1 MSGDDFKLVRSSIR
15 LSEYIGRYT
24 QSPPKRSGGDK
35 FMAFCPLHDNTNSE
49 AMTIDDRLGVWNCF
63 AGCGGGSIIDFWMKY
78 NNSTSVGEALR
89 AVAADAN
96 VALPEREGSKSE
108 RSLSASAV
116 KKVLKAVAEAAHEH
130 LMKENASEAAD
141 AAYEYLAD
149 EREVSDDIMAR
160 WMIGVLPQGRDALS
174 MIKRIVG
181 KSIPEAIEGGILK
194 KSENDGSLYSPFAGR
209 ILFPIFDKRGDVIGF
224 GGREIPALVKPGKK
238 GSKYINPT
246 NNLVYSKSKTLYGEH
261 LLNAKTEEVVVVE
274 GYLDVIAVNETGD
287 LGVGV
292 ACCGTSLTSGHAE
305 VLSAYNRVTALFDAD
320 AAGQKALAKAVS
332 LANHLHHNGY
342 GCSLPEG
349 LDPWDA
355 YLQKDDS
362 LAKTI
367 EGAQPIIAAAAGA
380 HFELAESTTAFDTWV
395 AEKLSSIESSS
406 DRDSLLRYAASLRG
420 RPIASYGSTVSTI
433 AVKSY
438 SNLDSENKLP
448 DELNPLTVSLA
459 RRLFQLTDDERLAV
473 TAALSQWDDV
483 VDDSISILLPSAT
496 DFDLDVL
503 ARVIAP
509 GADADPKVDAVLAKL
524 MPHPE
529 DEIEDISVILRNA
542 INATLHGVNTDQDHW
557 SSQVTSAQAMTLRR
571 LLVRIDDVP
580 SQTVLLAYVMDAALD
595 ASLSS

>member
-1 MSGDDFKLVRSSIR
+1 MSGDDFKLVRSAIR
-15 LSEYIGRYT
+15 LSEYIGRFT
-24 QSPPKRSGGDK
+24 QSPPKRAGGDK
-35 FMAFCPLHDNTNSE
+35 FMAFCPIHDNTNSE

-63 AGCGGGSIIDFWMKY
+63 AGCGGGDIITFWMKF
-78 NNSTSVGEALR
+78 NNSDSKGEALR
-89 AVAADAN
+89 AVAADLS
-96 VALPEREGSKSE
+96 VTLPEREGKQE
-108 RSLSASAV
+108 HSLSASAV

-130 LMKENASEAAD
+130 LMKENASVAAD
-141 AAYEYLAD
+141 AAYEYL
-149 EREVSDDIMAR
+149 EGREVTDDIMAR
-160 WMIGVLPQGRDALS
+160 WMIGALPQGRDATS
-174 MIKRIVG
+174 MIKKIIG
-181 KSIPEAIEGGILK
+181 KAIPEAIEGGILN
-194 KSENDGSLYSPFAGR
+194 KSEHDGSLYSPFAGR

-224 GGREIPALVKPGKK
+224 GGREIPALVKEGKK

-246 NNLVYSKSKTLYGEH
+246 NNLVYSKAKTLYGEH
-261 LLNAKTEEVVVVE
+261 LLNAKTQSVVVVE
-274 GYLDVIAVNETGD
+274 GYLDVIAVNETGE

-305 VLSAYNRVTALFDAD
+305 VLSAYPRVTALFDSD

-332 LANHLHHNGY
+332 LANHLHSNGY

-355 YLQKDDS
+355 FLKGDSS
-362 LAKTI
+362 LAKAI

-380 HFELAESTTAFDTWV
+380 HFEVSTSSAFDTWV

-406 DRDSLLRYAASLRG
+406 DRDTLLRYAAALRG
-420 RPIASYGSTVSTI
+420 RPVSSYSSTVSTI

-438 SNLDSENKLP
+438 STLEGDTKLP
-448 DELNPLTVSLA
+448 DEISPLTVMLA
-459 RRLFQLTDDERLAV
+459 RRLFQLTDDERTAV
-473 TAALSQWDDV
+473 TAAMTQWDDV
-483 VDDSISILLPSAT
+483 VDESVSFLLPSAG
-496 DFDLDVL
+496 DFDFDVI

-509 GADADPKVDAVLAKL
+509 GADSDPKVDAVLAKL
-524 MPHPE
+524 MPHP
-529 DEIEDISVILRNA
+529 DDAVEDISVILRNA
-542 INATLHGVNTDQDHW
+542 INATLHGVNTDQDRW

>member
-1 MSGDDFKLVRSSIR
+1 MSGDDFKLVRSAIR
-15 LSEYIGRYT
+15 LSEYIGRFT
-24 QSPPKRSGGDK
+24 QSPPKRAGGDK
-35 FMAFCPLHDNTNSE
+35 FMAFCPIHDNTNSE

-63 AGCGGGSIIDFWMKY
+63 AGCGGGDIITFWMKF
-78 NNSTSVGEALR
+78 NNSDSKGEALR
-89 AVAADAN
+89 AVAADLS
-96 VALPEREGSKSE
+96 VTLPEREGKQE
-108 RSLSASAV
+108 HSLSASAV

-130 LMKENASEAAD
+130 LMKENASVAAD
-141 AAYEYLAD
+141 AAYEYL
-149 EREVSDDIMAR
+149 EGREVTDDIMAR
-160 WMIGVLPQGRDALS
+160 WMIGALPQGRDATS
-174 MIKRIVG
+174 MIKKIIG
-181 KSIPEAIEGGILK
+181 KAIPEAIEGGILN
-194 KSENDGSLYSPFAGR
+194 KSEHDGSLYSPFAGR

-224 GGREIPALVKPGKK
+224 GGREIPALVKEGKK

-246 NNLVYSKSKTLYGEH
+246 NNLVYSKAKTLYGEH
-261 LLNAKTEEVVVVE
+261 LLNAKTQSVVVVE
-274 GYLDVIAVNETGD
+274 GYLDVIAVNETGE

-305 VLSAYNRVTALFDAD
+305 VLSAYPRVTALFDSD

-332 LANHLHHNGY
+332 LANHLHSNGF

-355 YLQKDDS
+355 FLKGDNS
-362 LAKTI
+362 LAKAI

-380 HFELAESTTAFDTWV
+380 HFEVSTSSAFDTWV

-406 DRDSLLRYAASLRG
+406 DRDTLLRYAAALRG
-420 RPIASYGSTVSTI
+420 RPVSSYSSTVSTI

-438 SNLDSENKLP
+438 STLEGDTKLP
-448 DELNPLTVSLA
+448 DEISPLTVMLA
-459 RRLFQLTDDERLAV
+459 RRLFQLTDDERTAV
-473 TAALSQWDDV
+473 TAVMTQWDDV
-483 VDDSISILLPSAT
+483 VDESVSFLLPSAG
-496 DFDLDVL
+496 DFDFDVI

-509 GADADPKVDAVLAKL
+509 GADSDPKVDAVLAKL
-524 MPHPE
+524 MPHPD
-529 DEIEDISVILRNA
+529 DETEDISVILRNA
-542 INATLHGVNTDQDHW
+542 INATLHGVNTDQDRW

>member
-1 MSGDDFKLVRSSIR
+1 MSGDDFKLVRSAIR
-15 LSEYIGRYT
+15 LSEYIGRFT

-35 FMAFCPLHDNTNSE
+35 FMAFCPIHDNTNSE
-49 AMTIDDRLGVWNCF
+49 AMHIDDRLGVWNCF
-63 AGCGGGSIIDFWMKY
+63 AGCGGGDIITFWMKY
-78 NNSTSVGEALR
+78 NNSDSKGEALR
-89 AVAADAN
+89 AVAADLS
-96 VALPEREGSKSE
+96 VTLPERENSNE
-108 RSLSASAV
+108 RTLSASAV

-141 AAYEYLAD
+141 AAYDYLA
-149 EREVSDDIMAR
+149 EREVTDAIMAR

-174 MIKRIVG
+174 MIKKIVG
-181 KSIPEAIEGGILK
+181 KSIPEAIEGGILN
-194 KSENDGSLYSPFAGR
+194 KSEHDGSLYSPFAGR
-209 ILFPIFDKRGDVIGF
+209 IMFPIFDKRGDVIGF

-246 NNLVYSKSKTLYGEH
+246 NNLVYSKAKTLYGEH
-261 LLNAKTEEVVVVE
+261 LLNSKTQSVVVVE

-305 VLSAYNRVTALFDAD
+305 VLSAYPRVTALFDSD
-320 AAGQKALAKAVS
+320 DAGQKALAKAVS
-332 LANHLHHNGY
+332 LANHLHSNGY
-342 GCSLPEG
+342 GCALPEG

-355 YLQKDDS
+355 YLKNDGS
-362 LAKTI
+362 LAKAI
-367 EGAQPIIAAAAGA
+367 EAAQPIIAAAAGA
-380 HFELAESTTAFDTWV
+380 HFEMSESTSAFDTWV

-406 DRDSLLRYAASLRG
+406 DRDTLLRYAASLRG
-420 RPIASYGSTVSTI
+420 RPVSSYSSTVSTI

-438 SNLDSENKLP
+438 STLENDTKLD
-448 DELNPLTVSLA
+448 DELSPLTIMLA
-459 RRLFQLTDDERLAV
+459 RRLFQLTDDERTAV
-473 TAALSQWDDV
+473 TAAMTQWDDA
-483 VDDSISILLPSAT
+483 VDESIAFLLPSAG
-496 DFDLDVL
+496 DFDFDVI

-509 GADADPKVDAVLAKL
+509 GADSDPKVDAVLAKL
-524 MPHPE
+524 MPHPD
-529 DEIEDISVILRNA
+529 DETEDISVILRNA
-542 INATLHGVNTDQDHW
+542 INATLQGVNTDQDRW